1 MAPSGEETAAHS
13 GDADAVQEMLAKNA
27 ELLRFCMRRIDG
39 KADNHLLHAIM
50 DICARLTRRHEL
62 ALIFLHEGGLE
73 KVLNLSES
81 SAFSGQAIVT
91 GSLIRHVLEDPA
103 SLQASMQSEI
113 RSLLSNVNVRD
124 GRHMPVRN
132 FLSLCACMIQR
143 DPEIFMRSVSASCR
157 IISDDRRG
165 KVVALLDRKEEK
177 GPTGPAEGVH
187 SDSILI
193 DQSVDKS
200 LGAPDTTPARA
211 ASAGG
216 KSKAHGKK
224 GLEAMSHVTS
234 LLLNRLLSDPRIP
247 TKSADCLNA
256 AAPRAQDAAP
266 SATAASAATE
276 TMQVDPPDEAVTVIG
291 KPAVSG
297 DMPAISPVNL
307 LRYLADLVKFFPG
320 CAHFVIKY
328 TLDGPDGA
336 SKGEASKRPQE
347 KETFVHFLL
356 CQLVPN
362 RGAESGAHTHQVD
375 LSRRATNLVLA
386 LLSRSNEVRKRVM
399 AEIVSVLNAPPK
411 ARVTVHLQMLQ
422 SLAAVL
428 FTFLTA
434 KVSSGNPQEVAP
446 ETVRQFFDSKV
457 PSALCAAIASIDLHH
472 PSASKVGSM
481 LLRPLDVLCANS
493 SLPDPKSS
501 QSRPTEAQASGA
513 GRAGVSPRRG
523 PAEGDEGPGDQ
534 EMSADLSMVALR
546 SELDDSGTP
555 ARDSMLMA
563 LSMQEDDEDAR
574 GRQDEDMQDQGS
586 VNDDTRGSDEED
598 DDEGSDEDDDDD
610 EGEESGGESGAEIET
625 EGSQHDDDEHDSQIQ
640 DEAWE
645 EVIDDGEYDEDQM
658 SLFPAGI
665 AGNLAAAGFMGPE
678 VDFDGDRELIH
689 VLQHHHTHLPSRH
702 DLDGILEQ
710 LMEGDPHGASLRED
724 MDIMRENMDM
734 MDGFDLM
741 PDDMRDNPLPHQVL
755 SLLMPASGGHGG
767 NARILQN
774 LQVIRLPSGRSGRD
788 RGQGEDQQSPA
799 ALHEVPAAEHPLL
812 ARAGANARAQAASH
826 VGNADVLAGLE
837 SLSRHVRRELEAP
850 MIFAQPGVLN
860 PRGFF
865 LGDPGHPAMPPG
877 FGREDAAG
885 GGAANR
891 WSDDGGAASSSMRTV
906 AQQMEDRLVRALTS
920 AEPATA
926 HVPRIE
932 DQRVNNRQIMDAIE
946 EQLAEL
952 QAQPAATGSSAA
964 SQAAP
969 PQSQVEDSSSAR
981 GGNDATAAAQP
992 PVAAGTDAAGSAAA
1006 NDGARSTSMEL
1017 ETASQPPAAAVQS
1030 AYQQAMGRASA
1041 IQAIADAMAA
1051 VEQAEQQAASS
1062 TTADSSGVGLGQPQ
1076 ATAQPE
1082 TTSTATPAA
1091 ANVQQPLHLPPAE
1104 GDAMDEDED
1113 ELEAALRMSL
1123 EAAEA
1128 AAPGAAG
1135 GDGAAAA
1142 AAASREV
1149 PAAASGA
1156 AGADAAAA
1164 GAAAPPAGSQDAG
1177 ESASG
1182 AGAAA
1187 QVSAEAGIDPAF
1199 LAELPEDLRAEVMAQ
1214 QARQNAAASLAASSS
1229 SAIDP
1234 EFLAALPPE
1243 IQADVIRQHQ
1253 REEAAAAAAQR
1264 AEADDTAANR
1274 SEEMDNASFIASLPP
1289 DLREEVLITS
1299 NEAFL
1304 ATLPPH
1310 LVAEAHL
1317 LRERHISQDMANV
1330 GHARYGGHPAHMSR
1344 RHPMAAPRLLDAQPG
1359 RASAAQPATSLIKR
1373 QVIEQGSVKQILRLL
1388 FVSQPVV
1395 KGLMNK
1401 MLLHMTMHSS
1411 SLEATLRFLLS
1422 SVLQACGAGERPPEI
1437 YGCSCSGNLSDGSIA
1452 VLQAKRALEALCHVA
1467 IHQPKVCNR
1476 LLREGFLSE
1485 CEVQR
1490 FLTQQAGED
1499 KSKGKQKMEALTPC
1513 TPFSLLIS
1521 LLASSIIAKST
1532 VLQEQVL
1539 QVLNYALQPVA
1550 KKETTTAAAAS
1561 GAASAEAGSITARMR
1576 ELHRQRD
1583 ELASIRR
1590 RVESAEAGAASGA
1603 SDKGAAAS
1611 AGQTESH
1618 EAAKLPERCYPRV
1631 GMQDL
1636 TCLTSTLAASGNST
1650 KIMERSTS
1658 LLKTLSN
1665 DPVNLDACTSHLVA
1679 EVKAEAELSRVG
1691 LESLMREL
1699 QASKDRDL
1707 SNLASLSSNNKHD
1720 VRLLRMVKTLRALW
1734 PVKDEESSEKSRDK
1748 SCQKSTSQ
1756 PLADVVRLD
1765 DLWDLLCR
1773 CLSLLEKDSAKP
1785 AAGGGSAAGGSAA
1798 SAAAGGASA
1807 AASHAAAGDGVPV
1820 VHQLVM
1826 SPALQRMQALVEAF
1840 LVVKAPDH
1848 VKEQAYI
1855 LTRTLQGDAI

>member
-1 MAPSGEETAAHS
+1 
-13 GDADAVQEMLAKNA
+13 
-27 ELLRFCMRRIDG
+27 MRRMDG
-39 KADNHLLHAIM
+39 TPDSHLLHAIM

-91 GSLIRHVLEDPA
+91 GSLVRHVLEDPA

-124 GRHMPVRN
+124 GRQMPVRN
-132 FLSLCACMIQR
+132 FLGLCACMVQR
-143 DPEIFMRSVSASCR
+143 DPEIFMRAVSASCR

-177 GPTGPAEGVH
+177 GPTGPTEGVH
-187 SDSILI
+187 SDSILM

-247 TKSADCLNA
+247 TKSTDGLSTS
-256 AAPRAQDAAP
+256 APMAHDAAP

-276 TMQVDPPDEAVTVIG
+276 TMQVDLPVEVGTAIG
-291 KPAVSG
+291 KPSASA

-320 CAHFVIKY
+320 CAHFLIKY
-328 TLDGPDGA
+328 TLDVPDVA
-336 SKGEASKRPQE
+336 SKGEASKRAQE

-356 CQLVPN
+356 RQLVPN
-362 RGAESGAHTHQVD
+362 RGAESGAHPHQVD

-399 AEIVSVLNAPPK
+399 AEIVSVLHAPPK
-411 ARVTVHLQMLQ
+411 ARMTVHLQMLQ

-434 KVSSGNPQEVAP
+434 KVSSANPHEVAP
-446 ETVRQFFDSKV
+446 ETVRQFFDAKV

-472 PSASKVGSM
+472 PSASKVGSA

-493 SLPDPKSS
+493 SLPDQKSS
-501 QSRPTEAQASGA
+501 QIRPTEAQASGA
-513 GRAGVSPRRG
+513 GRAGASPRLG
-523 PAEGDEGPGDQ
+523 PAEGDGVEGPGDQ
-534 EMSADLSMVALR
+534 EISADLSMVALR

-586 VNDDTRGSDEED
+586 VNDDTLGSDEED
-598 DDEGSDEDDDDD
+598 DDEGSDEDGDDDD
-610 EGEESGGESGAEIET
+610 GEESGGESGAEIET

-645 EVIDDGEYDEDQM
+645 EVIDDGEYDEDQP

-665 AGNLAAAGFMGPE
+665 AGDLAAAGFMGQG
-678 VDFDGDRELIH
+678 VDFDRDRELIH

-724 MDIMRENMDM
+724 MGIMRENMDVM
-734 MDGFDLM
+734 VEAMDGFDSM
-741 PDDMRDNPLPHQVL
+741 PDDMRDYPLPHHFL

-774 LQVIRLPSGRSGRD
+774 LQVIRLPSGRGGRE
-788 RGQGEDQQSPA
+788 RGGEDQQSPA

-812 ARAGANARAQAASH
+812 ARAGANARAQSASH

-850 MIFAQPGVLN
+850 MILAQPGVLN

-865 LGDPGHPAMPPG
+865 LGDAGHPAMPTG
-877 FGREDAAG
+877 FGREDASG

-891 WSDDGGAASSSMRTV
+891 WSDDGGASSSSMRTV
-906 AQQMEDRLVRALTS
+906 AQQMEARLVRALTS

-926 HVPRIE
+926 HAPG
-932 DQRVNNRQIMDAIE
+932 
-946 EQLAEL
+946 
-952 QAQPAATGSSAA
+952 ATGSSAA
-964 SQAAP
+964 LQAAP
-969 PQSQVEDSSSAR
+969 SQSQDSSSAR
-981 GGNDATAAAQP
+981 GGNDAAAAAQLP
-992 PVAAGTDAAGSAAA
+992 AAAGTAAAGSAAA
-1006 NDGARSTSMEL
+1006 NAGASSTSMEL
-1017 ETASQPPAAAVQS
+1017 EITSQPDAAVQEVEPLFS
-1030 AYQQAMGRASA
+1030 FPGG
-1041 IQAIADAMAA
+1041 AA
-1051 VEQAEQQAASS
+1051 APPGAASS
-1062 TTADSSGVGLGQPQ
+1062 ATTADAGVGPQ

-1091 ANVQQPLHLPPAE
+1091 ANVEQPLHLPNSE
-1104 GDAMDEDED
+1104 EDAMNEDED

-1149 PAAASGA
+1149 PTAAPGA

-1164 GAAAPPAGSQDAG
+1164 GAAAPPAGSQGAG
-1177 ESASG
+1177 AAAVSASAASG

-1187 QVSAEAGIDPAF
+1187 QDSADAGIDPAF

-1264 AEADDTAANR
+1264 AEAEAALSISVQEMNNA
-1274 SEEMDNASFIASLPP
+1274 SFMGAEMDNASFIASLAP

-1317 LRERHISQDMANV
+1317 LRERHISQDMANA
-1330 GHARYGGHPAHMSR
+1330 GHARYGGQPAHMSR

-1359 RASAAQPATSLIKR
+1359 RASAAQPASSLIKR

-1411 SLEATLRFLLS
+1411 SLESTLLS
-1422 SVLQACGAGERPPEI
+1422 
-1437 YGCSCSGNLSDGSIA
+1437 
-1452 VLQAKRALEALCHVA
+1452 
-1467 IHQPKVCNR
+1467 
-1476 LLREGFLSE
+1476 
-1485 CEVQR
+1485 
-1490 FLTQQAGED
+1490 
-1499 KSKGKQKMEALTPC
+1499 
-1513 TPFSLLIS
+1513 
-1521 LLASSIIAKST
+1521 
-1532 VLQEQVL
+1532 
-1539 QVLNYALQPVA
+1539 
-1550 KKETTTAAAAS
+1550 
-1561 GAASAEAGSITARMR
+1561 
-1576 ELHRQRD
+1576 
-1583 ELASIRR
+1583 
-1590 RVESAEAGAASGA
+1590 
-1603 SDKGAAAS
+1603 
-1611 AGQTESH
+1611 
-1618 EAAKLPERCYPRV
+1618 
-1631 GMQDL
+1631 
-1636 TCLTSTLAASGNST
+1636 
-1650 KIMERSTS
+1650 
-1658 LLKTLSN
+1658 
-1665 DPVNLDACTSHLVA
+1665 
-1679 EVKAEAELSRVG
+1679 
-1691 LESLMREL
+1691 
-1699 QASKDRDL
+1699 
-1707 SNLASLSSNNKHD
+1707 
-1720 VRLLRMVKTLRALW
+1720 
-1734 PVKDEESSEKSRDK
+1734 
-1748 SCQKSTSQ
+1748 
-1756 PLADVVRLD
+1756 
-1765 DLWDLLCR
+1765 
-1773 CLSLLEKDSAKP
+1773 
-1785 AAGGGSAAGGSAA
+1785 
-1798 SAAAGGASA
+1798 
-1807 AASHAAAGDGVPV
+1807 
-1820 VHQLVM
+1820 
-1826 SPALQRMQALVEAF
+1826 
-1840 LVVKAPDH
+1840 
-1848 VKEQAYI
+1848 
-1855 LTRTLQGDAI
+1855 

>member
-1 MAPSGEETAAHS
+1 M
-13 GDADAVQEMLAKNA
+13 
-27 ELLRFCMRRIDG
+27 
-39 KADNHLLHAIM
+39 
-50 DICARLTRRHEL
+50 
-62 ALIFLHEGGLE
+62 
-73 KVLNLSES
+73 
-81 SAFSGQAIVT
+81 
-91 GSLIRHVLEDPA
+91 
-103 SLQASMQSEI
+103 
-113 RSLLSNVNVRD
+113 
-124 GRHMPVRN
+124 
-132 FLSLCACMIQR
+132 
-143 DPEIFMRSVSASCR
+143 
-157 IISDDRRG
+157 
-165 KVVALLDRKEEK
+165 
-177 GPTGPAEGVH
+177 
-187 SDSILI
+187 
-193 DQSVDKS
+193 
-200 LGAPDTTPARA
+200 
-211 ASAGG
+211 
-216 KSKAHGKK
+216 
-224 GLEAMSHVTS
+224 
-234 LLLNRLLSDPRIP
+234 
-247 TKSADCLNA
+247 
-256 AAPRAQDAAP
+256 
-266 SATAASAATE
+266 
-276 TMQVDPPDEAVTVIG
+276 
-291 KPAVSG
+291 
-297 DMPAISPVNL
+297 
-307 LRYLADLVKFFPG
+307 
-320 CAHFVIKY
+320 
-328 TLDGPDGA
+328 
-336 SKGEASKRPQE
+336 
-347 KETFVHFLL
+347 
-356 CQLVPN
+356 
-362 RGAESGAHTHQVD
+362 
-375 LSRRATNLVLA
+375 
-386 LLSRSNEVRKRVM
+386 
-399 AEIVSVLNAPPK
+399 
-411 ARVTVHLQMLQ
+411 
-422 SLAAVL
+422 
-428 FTFLTA
+428 
-434 KVSSGNPQEVAP
+434 
-446 ETVRQFFDSKV
+446 
-457 PSALCAAIASIDLHH
+457 
-472 PSASKVGSM
+472 
-481 LLRPLDVLCANS
+481 
-493 SLPDPKSS
+493 
-501 QSRPTEAQASGA
+501 
-513 GRAGVSPRRG
+513 
-523 PAEGDEGPGDQ
+523 
-534 EMSADLSMVALR
+534 
-546 SELDDSGTP
+546 
-555 ARDSMLMA
+555 
-563 LSMQEDDEDAR
+563 
-574 GRQDEDMQDQGS
+574 
-586 VNDDTRGSDEED
+586 
-598 DDEGSDEDDDDD
+598 
-610 EGEESGGESGAEIET
+610 
-625 EGSQHDDDEHDSQIQ
+625 
-640 DEAWE
+640 
-645 EVIDDGEYDEDQM
+645 DDGEYDEDQP

-665 AGNLAAAGFMGPE
+665 AAAGFMGPEDLSAAGFMGPE
-678 VDFDGDRELIH
+678 VDFDRDRELIH
-689 VLQHHHTHLPSRH
+689 VLQHHHTHVPSRH
-702 DLDGILEQ
+702 ELHGILEQ
-710 LMEGDPHGASLRED
+710 LMEGETHRASLRED
-724 MDIMRENMDM
+724 MDIMRENVDM

-774 LQVIRLPSGRSGRD
+774 LQVIRLPSGRGGRE
-788 RGQGEDQQSPA
+788 RGPGEDQQSPA

-812 ARAGANARAQAASH
+812 ARAGANARALSASH

-877 FGREDAAG
+877 FGREDVAG

-891 WSDDGGAASSSMRTV
+891 WSDDGGASSSSIRTV
-906 AQQMEDRLVRALTS
+906 AQQLEDRLVRALTS

-926 HVPRIE
+926 HTPG
-932 DQRVNNRQIMDAIE
+932 
-946 EQLAEL
+946 
-952 QAQPAATGSSAA
+952 ATGSSAA

-969 PQSQVEDSSSAR
+969 SQSQDSSGAR
-981 GGNDATAAAQP
+981 GGNDAAAAQP
-992 PVAAGTDAAGSAAA
+992 PVAAVTAAAGSAAA
-1006 NDGARSTSMEL
+1006 NAGASSTSMEL
-1017 ETASQPPAAAVQS
+1017 ETVSQPHAAVQALMPPFS
-1030 AYQQAMGRASA
+1030 FPGAALPAEVPEVDLIAAM
-1041 IQAIADAMAA
+1041 DAAA
-1051 VEQAEQQAASS
+1051 AASS
-1062 TTADSSGVGLGQPQ
+1062 ATADASGVGPQ

-1082 TTSTATPAA
+1082 TTSTATQAA
-1091 ANVQQPLHLPPAE
+1091 SNVEQPLYLPKAE
-1104 GDAMDEDED
+1104 EDAMDEDED

-1128 AAPGAAG
+1128 AAPGAVG

-1149 PAAASGA
+1149 LAAASGE

-1164 GAAAPPAGSQDAG
+1164 GAAAPPAGSQDSGAAAV
-1177 ESASG
+1177 SASAAGG
-1182 AGAAA
+1182 AGAVA
-1187 QVSAEAGIDPAF
+1187 QDSAEAGIDPAF

-1274 SEEMDNASFIASLPP
+1274 SEEMDNASFIASLAP

-1317 LRERHISQDMANV
+1317 LRERHVSQDMANA
-1330 GHARYGGHPAHMSR
+1330 GQARYGGHPAHMSR
-1344 RHPMAAPRLLDAQPG
+1344 RNPMAATRLLDAQPG

-1422 SVLQACGAGERPPEI
+1422 SVLQACGAGESPPEI
-1437 YGCSCSGNLSDGSIA
+1437 YGCSCSGNLSDGSMA

-1467 IHQPKVCNR
+1467 IHQPKVCHR

-1499 KSKGKQKMEALTPC
+1499 KSKGKQKMEAVTPC

-1550 KKETTTAAAAS
+1550 KKDATTAAAAS
-1561 GAASAEAGSITARMR
+1561 GAASAEAA
-1576 ELHRQRD
+1576 
-1583 ELASIRR
+1583 AA
-1590 RVESAEAGAASGA
+1590 SAEAAAASGA
-1603 SDKGAAAS
+1603 SDNGASAAA
-1611 AGQTESH
+1611 GQAESP
-1618 EAAKLPERCYPRV
+1618 EAAKLPERSYPRV

-1636 TCLTSTLAASGNST
+1636 MCLTSTLAASGNST

-1665 DPVNLDACTSHLVA
+1665 DSVNLDACTSHLVA
-1679 EVKAEAELSRVG
+1679 EVKTEAELSRAG
-1691 LESLMREL
+1691 LECLMREL

-1707 SNLASLSSNNKHD
+1707 SNLASLSSNKKHD

-1734 PVKDEESSEKSRDK
+1734 PVKDEESSEKRREK

-1798 SAAAGGASA
+1798 PAAAGGASA
-1807 AASHAAAGDGVPV
+1807 AASHAAAGDGVPAV
-1820 VHQLVM
+1820 QQLVM

-1840 LVVKAPDH
+1840 LVVKAPES

-1855 LTRTLQGDAI
+1855 PTRTLQGDTI